1 MRRNK
6 KTREQDRTVEWI
18 RIVQTGR
25 EEKNAA
31 AFGEKIAALGRGP
44 ACMPGS
50 MH

>member
-1 MRRNK
+1 MRNP
-6 KTREQDRTVEWI
+6 KTGRQEER
-18 RIVQTGR
+18 R